1 LGSVWRRAFAWV
13 AEEELDAVNFPKQ
26 QTESQGGTSSNA
38 ASGSLAYLLDNIFE
52 TFLVV
57 NLSRE
62 IFLARWPLE
71 KWRNSN
77 YIE

>member
-1 LGSVWRRAFAWV
+1 M
-13 AEEELDAVNFPKQ
+13 VNFLKQ
-26 QTESQGGTSSNA
+26 QTESQGGTSSKA

-52 TFLVV
+52 PFLIM